1 MSKIDIRRKHSK
13 SLKAAKTAVDKTAAA
28 IGKKFGIHSEW
39 DGDTLNFHRAGASG
53 QIHVT
58 KAEVRVTADLGFFMG
73 ALKPMIETEIQN
85 QLDENFG

>member
-39 DGDTLNFHRAGASG
+39 EGDTLNFHRAGASG

-58 KAEVRVTADLGFFMG
+58 KAEVRVTAELGFFMG
-73 ALKPMIETEIQN
+73 ALKPLIETEIQH